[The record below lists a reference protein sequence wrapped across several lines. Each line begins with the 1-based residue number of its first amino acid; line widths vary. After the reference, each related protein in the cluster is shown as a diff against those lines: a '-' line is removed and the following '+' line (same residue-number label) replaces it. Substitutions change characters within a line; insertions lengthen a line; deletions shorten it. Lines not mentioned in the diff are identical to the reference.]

1 MKPLQQVVSVCG
13 KAGNQLVFRDI
24 RLGVLKLVVKLLLAA
39 I

>member
-1 MKPLQQVVSVCG
+1 MEPLQQIVSVCG

-24 RLGVLKLVVKLLLAA
+24 RLDVLKLVVELLLAA